1 MRRVK
6 CELSEKEKAVS
17 FDLGQISLKAIFK
30 YLIILVDLPLPSN
43 GKKKV
48 LIQFSDILIYFFNS
62 IRSPLTL
69 SAMKRFLSFLKLLS
83 NCKNYWISAYF
94 P

>member
-43 GKKKV
+43 GKKMASYSLV
-48 LIQFSDILIYFFNS
+48 TSSYIFLIVYEVH
-62 IRSPLTL
+62 
-69 SAMKRFLSFLKLLS
+69 
-83 NCKNYWISAYF
+83 
-94 P
+94 